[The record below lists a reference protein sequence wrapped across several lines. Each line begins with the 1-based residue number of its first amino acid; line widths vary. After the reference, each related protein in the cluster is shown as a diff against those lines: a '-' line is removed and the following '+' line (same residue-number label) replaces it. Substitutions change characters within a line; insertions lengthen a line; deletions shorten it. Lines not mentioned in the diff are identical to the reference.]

1 MVTSYVS
8 KHINWTLVSSCKE
21 SDRLSYEYEAPISDS
36 DRKYHLSVV
45 VSPDGEYQF
54 YSVI

>member
-1 MVTSYVS
+1 MVTSYAS

-21 SDRLSYEYEAPISDS
+21 ADRLSYEYEAPISDS

>member
-1 MVTSYVS
+1 MVASYDS
-8 KHINWTLVSSCKE
+8 KYINWTLVSSCMGPD
-21 SDRLSYEYEAPISDS
+21 SLSYEYEAPISDS

-45 VSPDGEYQF
+45 VSPNGEYQS